1 MPYTKD
7 ELTNPQSNIYTF
19 YSALSTEDETK
30 YLELIEKKTASGD
43 LSGGVLR
50 DKNGGK
56 IILFENII
64 PGQGTDQ
71 SSYPFNHTIT
81 VPVHGYFDYEESED
95 IDKIIDREFTEF

>member
-19 YSALSTEDETK
+19 YSALSTKDETK
-30 YLELIEKKTASGD
+30 YLEQIEKKTEGGD

-50 DKNGGK
+50 DKKDGK
-56 IILFENII
+56 IILFEKII
-64 PGQGTDQ
+64 PGQGTDE
-71 SSYPFNHTIT
+71 SSHPFNHTIT

-95 IDKIIDREFTEF
+95 INKIIDREFTEL